1 MAITFKTRIGADVV
15 MLDAN
20 ARQVLDVIGKPMA
33 RGVITAAEAPQCIA
47 RLKAAIAAQG
57 EEPIPD
63 ARAEP
68 ERASTFVA
76 LKARFWPFIEML
88 EKSRDKGC
96 DILWG
101 V

>member
-20 ARQVLDVIGKPMA
+20 ARQVLGIIGKDAA
-33 RGVITAAEAPQCIA
+33 RGVITAAEAPECIA
-47 RLKAAIAAQG
+47 RLKAAIAAQV

-68 ERASTFVA
+68 ERASTFVS
-76 LKARFWPFIEML
+76 LKARLWPFIEML
-88 EKSRDKGC
+88 EKSRANGS